1 MARTKVVCVSHKEDA
16 DGIGAASLIRQAFGG
31 ETKLVDYPGLMT
43 ELELLKNN
51 ESLKTL
57 YICDLGL
64 SKTNQDQFIELLT
77 ALRKK
82 RISITYVDHHDLDE
96 KIKKKIRVLKVKL
109 IHNINECTTVQVYNA
124 FKSKL
129 TDHSAFIAAC
139 SAVTDY
145 MEDRPI
151 GSKLLQKFDRQ
162 FVLLEA
168 TVLTFTIVSH
178 QKDNEYLLYLV
189 DELSDSKYPHDIPN
203 SFEFARMQAEKISG
217 VIQKVKNNLKL
228 MKNLAYMEV
237 TDSGA
242 SMVVN
247 FVLGMSGKD
256 VGVSYKLRED
266 HGIYAVSIRGSRNCK
281 IHLGKIVNPLATELG
296 GSGGGHDKACGAVI
310 PKDEISTFL
319 KKFNSKL
326 K

>member
-1 MARTKVVCVSHKEDA
+1 MARNKIICVSHKEDA

-31 ETKLVDYPGLMT
+31 ETRLVDYPGLMN

-64 SKTNQDQFIELLT
+64 SKTNQDQFIELLK

-82 RISITYVDHHDLDE
+82 RVSITYIDHHDLDE
-96 KIKKKIRVLKVKL
+96 KIKKQIRALKVKL
-109 IHNINECTTVQVYNA
+109 VHKIEECTSVQVYNA

-129 TDHSAFIAAC
+129 TDHSAFLAAC
-139 SAVTDY
+139 AAITDY
-145 MEDRPI
+145 MEDRPL

-162 FVLLEA
+162 FMLLEA
-168 TVLTFTIVSH
+168 TVLTFTITSH

-189 DELSDSKYPHDIPN
+189 DELSESKYPHDIPN
-203 SFEFARMQAEKISG
+203 SFEFARMQAERISG
-217 VIQKVKNNLKL
+217 VIQKVKENMKK

-266 HGIYAVSIRGSRNCK
+266 HGIYAVSIRGSRSLK
-281 IHLGKIVNPLATELG
+281 LHLGRIVNPLATELG

-310 PKDEISTFL
+310 PKDKIMTFL

-326 K
+326 S

>member
-1 MARTKVVCVSHKEDA
+1 
-16 DGIGAASLIRQAFGG
+16 
-31 ETKLVDYPGLMT
+31 MT
-43 ELELLKNN
+43 ELEQLKNN
-51 ESLKTL
+51 DSLKTL

-64 SKTNQDQFIELLT
+64 SKTNQDQFIELLS

-82 RISITYVDHHDLDE
+82 RISITYIDHHDLDE
-96 KIKKKIRVLKVKL
+96 NIKKKIRSLKVKL
-109 IHNINECTTVQVYNA
+109 IHNVNECTTVQVYDA
-124 FKSKL
+124 FKKKM
-129 TDHSAFIAAC
+129 TDHSAFVAAC
-139 SAVTDY
+139 SAITDY
-145 MEDRPI
+145 MEDRPL

-162 FVLLEA
+162 FALLEA

-178 QKDNEYLLYLV
+178 QKDSEYLLYLV
-189 DELSDSKYPHDIPN
+189 DELSEAKYPHDIPN
-203 SFEFARMQAEKISG
+203 AFEFARLQAEKISG
-217 VIQKVKNNLKL
+217 VIQKVKDNMKT

-247 FVLGMSGKD
+247 FVLGMSGKN

-266 HGIYAVSIRGSRNCK
+266 HGIYAVSVRGSRTSK
-281 IHLGKIVNPLATELG
+281 VHLRRIVNVLATELG

-310 PKDEISTFL
+310 PKEKITLFL

-326 K
+326 AH

>member
-1 MARTKVVCVSHKEDA
+1 MTRTKIFCVSHKEDA
-16 DGIGAASLIRQAFGG
+16 DGIGSASLIRQAFGG
-31 ETKLVDYPGLMT
+31 ETRLVDYPGLMN

-51 ESLKTL
+51 DSLKTL

-64 SKTNQDQFIELLT
+64 SKTNEDKFVELLGE
-77 ALRKK
+77 LRKK
-82 RISITYVDHHDLDE
+82 RVLVTYIDHHDLDE
-96 KIKKKIRVLKVKL
+96 KIRKKITALKVKL
-109 IHNINECTTVQVYNA
+109 IHDISECTTVQVYGA

-129 TDHSAFIAAC
+129 NDHSAFLAAC
-139 SAVTDY
+139 SAIADY
-145 MEDRPI
+145 MEDRPK

-162 FVLLEA
+162 FALLEA
-168 TVLTFTIVSH
+168 TVLTFTITSH

-203 SFEFARMQAEKISG
+203 SFEFARIQAEKISG
-217 VIQKVKNNLKL
+217 VIKKVKENMKM
-228 MKNLAYMEV
+228 MKNLSYMEV

-256 VGVSYKLRED
+256 VGVSYKLREE
-266 HGIYAVSIRGSRNCK
+266 HGIYAVSIRGSKSCK
-281 IHLGKIVNPLATELG
+281 IHLGKIVNVLATELG

-310 PKDEISTFL
+310 PKEKIMIFL

-326 K
+326 R

>member
-1 MARTKVVCVSHKEDA
+1 MN
-16 DGIGAASLIRQAFGG
+16 
-31 ETKLVDYPGLMT
+31 

-51 ESLKTL
+51 DSLKTL

-64 SKTNQDQFIELLT
+64 SKTNEDKFVELLGE
-77 ALRKK
+77 LRKK
-82 RISITYVDHHDLDE
+82 RVLVTYIDHHDLDE
-96 KIKKKIRVLKVKL
+96 KIRKKITALKVKL
-109 IHNINECTTVQVYNA
+109 IHDISECTTVQVYGA

-129 TDHSAFIAAC
+129 NDHSAFLAAC
-139 SAVTDY
+139 SAITDY
-145 MEDRPI
+145 MEDRPK

-162 FVLLEA
+162 FALLEA
-168 TVLTFTIVSH
+168 TVLTFTITSH

-203 SFEFARMQAEKISG
+203 SFEFARIQAEKISG
-217 VIQKVKNNLKL
+217 VIKKVKENMKM
-228 MKNLAYMEV
+228 MKNLSYMEV

-256 VGVSYKLRED
+256 VGVSYKLREE
-266 HGIYAVSIRGSRNCK
+266 HGIYAVSIRGSKSCK
-281 IHLGKIVNPLATELG
+281 IHLGKIVNVLATELG

-310 PKDEISTFL
+310 PKEKIMIFL

-326 K
+326 R